1 MGTGDN
7 GQHIADDLT
16 QVAADIATVD
26 GVHTNTELV
35 TDLLDRADVHH
46 AAVAL
51 RWLAVTEP
59 KLCVDPTDI
68 TVAPLVDDADIVA
81 TLEGPSVATLD
92 AAYSVSHTTTTS
104 STSSHAYRDRA
115 LNREATE
122 IMSLIPAKHPLVLG
136 EPGVNDRYAG
146 PAFVPVHDWE
156 VVTMTQPAG
165 RSGPQAQ
172 ARRSGR

>member
-92 AAYSVSHTTTTS
+92 AAAIRWSKELVDLRRSPTTS
-104 STSSHAYRDRA
+104 NLLLGLTHNNYLVHLLTR
-115 LNREATE
+115 
-122 IMSLIPAKHPLVLG
+122 IP
-136 EPGVNDRYAG
+136 
-146 PAFVPVHDWE
+146 
-156 VVTMTQPAG
+156 
-165 RSGPQAQ
+165 
-172 ARRSGR
+172 